1 MPTNIPVVFETEP
14 LAVKAEKACKL
25 LGCSRTTLWQL
36 TKERKVRRTKYG
48 SYPVAELHR
57 HLIVPPPSGVL
68 SWRSPGSTR
77 LLPPRLPLE
86 CLYRATAQFCCA
98 VCEGLRGLLRL
109 FFLLPYETQYQLS
122 VVTM

>member
-1 MPTNIPVVFETEP
+1 MTTNLLEPVPPMPTNIPVVFETEP

-57 HLIVPPPSGVL
+57 HLMAEVKG
-68 SWRSPGSTR
+68 
-77 LLPPRLPLE
+77 
-86 CLYRATAQFCCA
+86 
-98 VCEGLRGLLRL
+98 
-109 FFLLPYETQYQLS
+109 
-122 VVTM
+122 